1 MLEALLESLTWKSRC
16 RVWEARICKS
26 RHGSFSGAACRQ
38 LNAAAG
44 GTISVRDRFLRR
56 SWETLL
62 DTERC
67 LSLQAAVISLSD
79 PRMSFNSQRRQ
90 MPVTAMRIDRTSK
103 RRACLG
109 GMPAVVSKMS
119 CRGRLI
125 AVSFLFCAFCA
136 KPCTTYVVCG
146 SGRSCCDAYHVG
158 SIFRQEFGQRVWP
171 PYLLCIFSPLRRRR
185 SSVTRE
191 LSSTHEKHCKN
202 LRLPPNCDEKKCN
215 RFARLCLGSWTVV
228 IRFTIVL
235 RWQLGSLTGR
245 EATEFNTFLLLARF
259 GGASRPRSPTS

>member
-67 LSLQAAVISLSD
+67 FSSRHAEAISLSD
-79 PRMSFNSQRRQ
+79 PRMSFKSQRRQ
-90 MPVTAMRIDRTSK
+90 MPVIAMRIDRTSK
-103 RRACLG
+103 LGACLG

-119 CRGRLI
+119 CRGKAHR
-125 AVSFLFCAFCA
+125 SFF
-136 KPCTTYVVCG
+136 
-146 SGRSCCDAYHVG
+146 S
-158 SIFRQEFGQRVWP
+158 
-171 PYLLCIFSPLRRRR
+171 LLRILRKTLHGLRR
-185 SSVTRE
+185 
-191 LSSTHEKHCKN
+191 
-202 LRLPPNCDEKKCN
+202 LR
-215 RFARLCLGSWTVV
+215 FRLVV
-228 IRFTIVL
+228 L
-235 RWQLGSLTGR
+235 
-245 EATEFNTFLLLARF
+245 
-259 GGASRPRSPTS
+259 